1 MQVDAF
7 DELDAG
13 GRATGRRCY
22 TAVGDE
28 PEDTEDTGT
37 CKWYRLEPQ
46 ATHSVTS
53 GIEAVILRDGFFLNG
68 GGFAPRQDRRTF
80 IHLASR

>member
-1 MQVDAF
+1 MMSVDAF

-13 GRATGRRCY
+13 SRSMGRRCY

-28 PEDTEDTGT
+28 PEDVGM

-53 GIEAVILRDGFFLNG
+53 GIEAIILHDGVFLSGDGFG
-68 GGFAPRQDRRTF
+68 PRRHNIRT
-80 IHLASR
+80 ARKSA

>member
-1 MQVDAF
+1 MMSVDAF

-13 GRATGRRCY
+13 GRSLGRRCY

-28 PEDTEDTGT
+28 PEDVGM

-53 GIEAVILRDGFFLNG
+53 GIEAIILHDGVSLSLE
-68 GGFAPRQDRRTF
+68 R
-80 IHLASR
+80 

>member
-1 MQVDAF
+1 MMSVDAF
-7 DELDAG
+7 DELDTG
-13 GRATGRRCY
+13 GRSMGRRCY

-28 PEDTEDTGT
+28 PEDVGM

-53 GIEAVILRDGFFLNG
+53 GIEAKILHDGVSLSGDGFG
-68 GGFAPRQDRRTF
+68 PRRHNVR
-80 IHLASR
+80 IARKSAY